1 MATGFTFVNYYDAFG
16 SSQIPWVDGMLGGG
30 GGREIP
36 ASLFSELEY
45 NIYHVPLS
53 AFISSGRWRDQARFL
68 SRHSYVLI
76 YSCCFCYVVIIT
88 LLLSLLSLSSPLQ

>member
-45 NIYHVPLS
+45 NIHHVPLS

-76 YSCCFCYVVIIT
+76 YSCFCYVVIIT